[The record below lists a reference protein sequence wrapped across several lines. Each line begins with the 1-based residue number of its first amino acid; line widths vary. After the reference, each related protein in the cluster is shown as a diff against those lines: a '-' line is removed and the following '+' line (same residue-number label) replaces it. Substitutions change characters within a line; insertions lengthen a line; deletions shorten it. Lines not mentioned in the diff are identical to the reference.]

1 MDEDDRNES
10 CERMKYQRGTVVSP
24 RADLETDDMRQK
36 LADPKILVT
45 KPNLLLLVQFVQ
57 LFWALAFLF
66 QFTFYLP
73 ISSSAPPRYCL
84 I

>member
-1 MDEDDRNES
+1 MAADEDDRNES

-45 KPNLLLLVQFVQ
+45 KL
-57 LFWALAFLF
+57 
-66 QFTFYLP
+66 T
-73 ISSSAPPRYCL
+73 
-84 I
+84 